1 MQRILIVD
9 AEGNFKKELSP
20 GFNPHCKEAYTWLDL
35 SHPSPEELDI
45 LISTFGFHPLT
56 VADCHRPPS
65 RPGLAQYGDYV
76 FITLQ
81 CVSQRPQIKS
91 LTTFLN
97 IFFGPHYIVTIHE
110 EKLDFLE
117 RLWSSYHINPSLF
130 RKGTDYLLYSLL
142 EDLTSEF
149 FLFFDRLEDK
159 IEEIEEE
166 LFRRPGRKVLNQIF
180 LFRRQAIRLRK
191 SLGPQRD
198 VVDLLCH
205 PEFPLV
211 KKENR
216 VFFLDI
222 YNEYLR
228 LVDHI
233 DTLHE
238 LIGSALEIYLSL
250 ISNRLN
256 EVMKVLTL
264 VTTIMMPLSLI
275 AGIYGMNFQ
284 YMPELEWRY
293 GYYWALGLM
302 VLVAGGMVG
311 YFWKKGWF

>member
-1 MQRILIVD
+1 MQRVLMVD
-9 AEGNFKKELSP
+9 AGGNLKKELP
-20 GFNPHCKEAYTWLDL
+20 QGFNPRREEVYIWLDL
-35 SHPSPEELDI
+35 SRPSPKELDI
-45 LISTFGFHPLT
+45 LTSTFGFHPLA
-56 VADCHRPPS
+56 VADCHRPPY
-65 RPGLAQYGDYV
+65 RPGLTQYEEYI
-76 FITLQ
+76 FITLR
-81 CVSQRPQIKS
+81 CVSQRPQLKS
-91 LTTFLN
+91 PTTFLN
-97 IFFGPHYIVTIHE
+97 IFLGPHYIVTIHE
-110 EKLDFLE
+110 EKLNFLE
-117 RLWSSYHINPSLF
+117 RLWSSYQTNPSLF
-130 RKGTDYLLYSLL
+130 HKGTDYLLYSLL
-142 EDLTSEF
+142 EALTSEF
-149 FLFFDRLEDK
+149 FPFFDRLEDK

-166 LFRRPGRKVLNQIF
+166 LFRRPERKVLNQIF

-198 VVDLLCH
+198 VVNLLCH

-211 KKENR
+211 KMENR

-238 LIGSALEIYLSL
+238 LIDSALEIYLSL

-275 AGIYGMNFQ
+275 AGIYGMNFR